1 MQFHFPQY
9 IDIEDKIFG
18 PLTFKQAIYVAGGA
32 GGIYLVYRLLPSLT
46 FISVPLMV
54 AIAALTWALAFY
66 PTQKL
71 GKPFIEIL
79 QAGIS
84 YAFREKLYTWKK
96 LPKELKA
103 EEVEFI
109 SSKSTTHDAKVPQVR
124 SKTLSSI
131 SFGLDVKG
139 LDSSE
144 GKAGK
149 GSRDNERII

>member
-32 GGIYLVYRLLPSLT
+32 GAIYLVYRLFPSLI
-46 FISVPLMV
+46 FISAPIII
-54 AIAALTWALAFY
+54 AIAVLTWALAFY
-66 PTQKL
+66 PKEKL

-96 LPKELKA
+96 LPKKLGD

-109 SSKSTTHDAKVPQVR
+109 STKNSTQEESPLIR
-124 SKTLSSI
+124 SKTLSST
-131 SFGLDVKG
+131 SFGLDIKG
-139 LDSSE
+139 PDSNDR
-144 GKAGK
+144 GLKRGVWDDK
-149 GSRDNERII
+149 RII

>member
-32 GGIYLVYRLLPSLT
+32 GAAYLVYRLFPSLL

-54 AIAALTWALAFY
+54 AIAAFTWALAFY
-66 PTQKL
+66 PKEKL

-79 QAGIS
+79 QAGLS
-84 YAFREKLYTWKK
+84 YMLREKLYTWKK
-96 LPKELKA
+96 VPKELRA

-109 SSKSTTHDAKVPQVR
+109 PSKNTTQIKAPSVR
-124 SKTLSSI
+124 SKTLSSL
-131 SFGLDVKG
+131 SFGLDIKG
-139 LDSSE
+139 PDSSE
-144 GKAGK
+144 GKMKAGVR
-149 GSRDNERII
+149 GDELIL